1 MKFLVYLPL
10 FIAFQLLGEFIKG
23 FFSLP
28 VPGATIGMFLLFLFL
43 FIVPENK
50 TMLVS
55 AQKLILHLPL
65 FFIPAG
71 VGIMT
76 YTEVL
81 KTDGLALF
89 VAVFVTTIISLVL
102 AAKLTSHL
110 LRSEA
115 FAIEVS
121 DSPVNDS
128 ELPK

>member
-1 MKFLVYLPL
+1 MKYLIYLPL

-23 FFSLP
+23 YFFLP

-50 TMLVS
+50 NMLAS

-76 YTEVL
+76 YTQVL

-110 LRSEA
+110 LRSE
-115 FAIEVS
+115 
-121 DSPVNDS
+121 
-128 ELPK
+128 ELSK